1 VSESLIAFK
10 STTDNRRRRSRTVAW
25 AGLALVVAGL
35 AVATPR
41 GADASPDG
49 AAPMP
54 PVVAAAVSAPERT
67 TVARVRFPAVGSR
80 LFRMVPGR
88 SDYIGTRGKLR
99 RFRVLVERDIANVDP
114 VAVGAFIEQT
124 LNDPRGWTAG
134 GKWRFRRVGPG
145 EPFHFTIYLATP
157 ATRDALCNMG
167 YDRYTS
173 CRNGK
178 RVVINVARWA
188 RGVPHYR
195 APLDTYRQ
203 YVINHE
209 VGHFLGRGHERCP
222 GRGRPAP
229 VMLQQTFGLHGC
241 VANAWP
247 FVNGRRY
254 RGPAG
259 AYY

>member
-1 VSESLIAFK
+1 M
-10 STTDNRRRRSRTVAW
+10 VAW
-25 AGLALVVAGL
+25 AGLALVMAGL

-41 GADASPDG
+41 DVDASPDG
-49 AAPMP
+49 AAPLP
-54 PVVAAAVSAPERT
+54 PVAAAAVAKPESTTTRT
-67 TVARVRFPAVGSR
+67 ARVRFPAVGSR
-80 LFRMVPGR
+80 LFRVVPGR

-124 LNDPRGWTAG
+124 LSDPRGWTAG
-134 GKWRFRRVGPG
+134 GTWRFRRVGPG
-145 EPFHFTIYLATP
+145 EPHHFTIYLVTP
-157 ATRDALCNMG
+157 ATRDVLCNMG

-195 APLDTYRQ
+195 ASLDTYRR

-209 VGHFLGRGHERCP
+209 VGHFLGRGHELCP
-222 GRGRPAP
+222 RRGRPAP

-259 AYY
+259 AYR